1 MVGTQRV
8 PYWQGG
14 RAYQPYAAGYFGGF
28 GPMDW
33 MFMGFAVRMMGDGL
47 GDRPRASAT
56 ASATWPAGSATASA
70 TSAAASATSST
81 ASTSDMRRAGARGA
95 LLLTLLAVLAGFA
108 APSYAGGA
116 VTLPPTGTDWDYQL
130 GGARPVPAHVGIV
143 ERDRL
148 ASPVAGKYN
157 VCYVN
162 GFQTQ
167 VEQKRF
173 WHRHWSL
180 VLKDHGKPVV
190 DSVWGEWLLDT
201 RTPAKRTA
209 LAAIMGRW
217 TDRCARGRL
226 RRRRVRQP
234 RLVQPQPPPAHPRR
248 RQEVRRAAR
257 RRARTAPASRPPR
270 RTGPSGTAGASA
282 STSRSPSS
290 AAQYRECGSYVDHY
304 GDHVL
309 AVEYHAKAFRR
320 TCAHWSDRIAVV
332 RRDVDLTRH
341 GVRRWC

>member
-1 MVGTQRV
+1 
-8 PYWQGG
+8 
-14 RAYQPYAAGYFGGF
+14 
-28 GPMDW
+28 
-33 MFMGFAVRMMGDGL
+33 
-47 GDRPRASAT
+47 
-56 ASATWPAGSATASA
+56 
-70 TSAAASATSST
+70 
-81 ASTSDMRRAGARGA
+81 MRRAGTRGA

-130 GGARPVPAHVGIV
+130 GGARPVPSHVGIV

-148 ASPVAGKYN
+148 ASPVAGRYN

-180 VLKDHGKPVV
+180 VLQDHRKPVV

-201 RTPAKRTA
+201 RTPAKRKA
-209 LAAIMGRW
+209 LARIMGRW
-217 TDRCARGRL
+217 TDRCARDGFDAVEYDNLDSFSRSHHL
-226 RRRRVRQP
+226 LTRADDKKYAA
-234 RLVQPQPPPAHPRR
+234 RLVTRAHGAGL
-248 RQEVRRAAR
+248 AA
-257 RRARTAPASRPPR
+257 AQKNWAEWD
-270 RTGPSGTAGASA
+270 GTSVGFDFAVAEQCG
-282 STSRSPSS
+282 
-290 AAQYRECGSYVDHY
+290 QYRECGSYVDHY

-320 TCAHWSDRIAVV
+320 TCGHWSDRIAVV